1 MIKKIAGYILGGIVV
16 VMVLGYLTAMMLTE
30 LVPAILT
37 RDWGRL
43 WNPGLLLKPAVWI
56 YGAVVT
62 VMVYMLYLV
71 FHVGTVKRAK
81 RLMKAK
87 EDSIESSLEN
97 SRFMTDKEKDD
108 NFSPK
113 RFTRLKEEKKDGIP
127 VYAVYNKKK
136 KELNINIAKPMHGLV
151 IGATGS
157 GKTTSF
163 INPMIQILGKSSAG
177 SSMICTDPKGGARRS
192 SLKRTGTSQLNHCLL

>member
-16 VMVLGYLTAMMLTE
+16 VMVLGYLTAIMLTD

>member
-71 FHVGTVKRAK
+71 FHVGTFNTVLLEIGRAH
-81 RLMKAK
+81 
-87 EDSIESSLEN
+87 
-97 SRFMTDKEKDD
+97 
-108 NFSPK
+108 
-113 RFTRLKEEKKDGIP
+113 
-127 VYAVYNKKK
+127 V
-136 KELNINIAKPMHGLV
+136 
-151 IGATGS
+151 
-157 GKTTSF
+157 
-163 INPMIQILGKSSAG
+163 
-177 SSMICTDPKGGARRS
+177 
-192 SLKRTGTSQLNHCLL
+192 

>member
-16 VMVLGYLTAMMLTE
+16 VMVLGYLTAIMLTD

-71 FHVGTVKRAK
+71 FHVAH
-81 RLMKAK
+81 AWPC
-87 EDSIESSLEN
+87 N
-97 SRFMTDKEKDD
+97 
-108 NFSPK
+108 
-113 RFTRLKEEKKDGIP
+113 
-127 VYAVYNKKK
+127 
-136 KELNINIAKPMHGLV
+136 
-151 IGATGS
+151 
-157 GKTTSF
+157 
-163 INPMIQILGKSSAG
+163 
-177 SSMICTDPKGGARRS
+177 RRH
-192 SLKRTGTSQLNHCLL
+192 RQR

>member
-87 EDSIESSLEN
+87 EDSIESSL
-97 SRFMTDKEKDD
+97 T
-108 NFSPK
+108 
-113 RFTRLKEEKKDGIP
+113 
-127 VYAVYNKKK
+127 
-136 KELNINIAKPMHGLV
+136 
-151 IGATGS
+151 
-157 GKTTSF
+157 
-163 INPMIQILGKSSAG
+163 
-177 SSMICTDPKGGARRS
+177 
-192 SLKRTGTSQLNHCLL
+192 